1 MKNITMMIGRM
12 CFAAL
17 LGGLVLSAAA
27 TAQETNELGLTEE
40 QALAYNAA
48 LEEAQQA
55 ASQRKFREATEAYR
69 RALAIYSD
77 DFLTYFNMG
86 ISFQSLRQEDSAQVY
101 FRNAIERNPQ
111 FGPARIALANSYLKT
126 DQVQDAETVFIA
138 IRDELSDAIE
148 YVLAAEQ
155 GLYNV
160 AIKYTNLAI
169 AELNNRDYDKAEQY
183 SNRAIELAG
192 DVFRPY
198 YIAAMVQERKN
209 NDEDARRLWDS
220 ALARAGSDIEKALA
234 LNGIGRMEISTAK
247 AAIRANN
254 EGAARRARQQA
265 VENLREAAE
274 LDPTRSSSWI
284 NLGNT
289 LFDLGQYDDAL
300 SALTKAEEL
309 ERRDYRIPNKIAET
323 YLQLGDCAAAEAAAS
338 RAIALQ
344 RTNANAHAVRAEAL
358 ECLGRKR
365 EAITEYE
372 IAARDS
378 RWRQRATYQA
388 KKLREELGISN

>member
-1 MKNITMMIGRM
+1 MKSITMMIGRM
-12 CFAAL
+12 CFAAV
-17 LGGLVLSAAA
+17 LGGLILSAAA

-48 LEEAQQA
+48 LDEAQQA

-69 RALAIYSD
+69 RALEIYAD

-101 FRNAIERNPQ
+101 FNHAIEKNPH
-111 FGPARIALANSYLKT
+111 FGPARIALANSHLKM
-126 DQVQDAETVFIA
+126 DQVQDAETVFVA
-138 IRDELSDAIE
+138 LRDQLADSIE

-160 AIKYTNLAI
+160 AIKYTNLAV
-169 AELNNRDYDKAEQY
+169 AELNNRDYDTAEQY

-209 NDEDARRLWDS
+209 KDEDARRLWDS
-220 ALARAGSDIEKALA
+220 ALARANSDEEKALA

-247 AAIRANN
+247 AAVRANN
-254 EGAARRARQQA
+254 DAAARRARIQA
-265 VENLREAAE
+265 VEHLRESTD
-274 LDPTRSSSWI
+274 LDPNRSSSWI

-289 LFDLGQYDDAL
+289 LFDLGRYDEALDAL
-300 SALTKAEEL
+300 TRAEEL
-309 ERRDYRIPNKIAET
+309 ERRDFRIPSKIADT
-323 YLQLGDCAAAEAAAS
+323 YIQLGDCAAAEAAAS

-372 IAARDS
+372 TAARDP

>member
-17 LGGLVLSAAA
+17 LGGLVVSAAV
-27 TAQETNELGLTEE
+27 TAEETNELGLTEE

-48 LEEAQQA
+48 LDEAQQA

-101 FRNAIERNPQ
+101 FRRAIDKNPQ
-111 FGPARIALANSYLKT
+111 FGPARIALANSYLKV
-126 DQVQDAETVFIA
+126 DQVQDAETAFVA
-138 IRDELSDAIE
+138 IRDELPDAIE

-160 AIKYTNLAI
+160 AVKYTNLAV

-209 NDEDARRLWDS
+209 NDEDARRLWNS
-220 ALARAGSDIEKALA
+220 ALARAGSDEEKALA
-234 LNGIGRMEISTAK
+234 LNGIGRMEISKAK
-247 AAIRANN
+247 AAIRAND
-254 EGAARRARQQA
+254 ETGARRARQQA
-265 VENLREAAE
+265 VEHLREAAD
-274 LDPTRSSSWI
+274 LDPNRSSSWI

-289 LFDLGQYDDAL
+289 LFDLGRYEDAL
-300 SALTKAEEL
+300 GALARAEEL
-309 ERRDYRIPNKIAET
+309 ERRDFRIPFKIAET
-323 YLQLGDCAAAEAAAS
+323 YIQLGDCAAAEEAAS

-372 IAARDS
+372 TAARDP

-388 KKLREELGISN
+388 NKLREELGISN

>member
-1 MKNITMMIGRM
+1 MKNSTLMIGRM

-17 LGGLVLSAAA
+17 LGGLILSTAA

-388 KKLREELGISN
+388 KKLREVHGISN